1 MPHTPWVLLTIA
13 IVAEVI
19 ATSSLKL
26 SDGFTRLWPSV
37 VVVAGYGVSFY
48 FLSMTMRSIPIGV
61 IYAIWSGLG
70 VVLVTLVGWLVFK
83 QHLDVP
89 ALIGIGL
96 IVAGVI
102 IMNVW
107 SKSTLIAH

>member
-1 MPHTPWVLLTIA
+1 MPNTPWVLLTVA

-37 VVVAGYGVSFY
+37 VVVLGYGISFY
-48 FLSMTMRSIPIGV
+48 FLSVTMRSMPIGV

-83 QHLDVP
+83 QHLDLP
-89 ALIGIGL
+89 ALLGIGL
-96 IVAGVI
+96 IIAGVI

>member
-1 MPHTPWVLLTIA
+1 MPTTPWVLLTIA

-48 FLSMTMRSIPIGV
+48 FLSVTMRSMPIGV
-61 IYAIWSGLG
+61 IYTILSGLG

-83 QHLDVP
+83 QHLDLP
-89 ALIGIGL
+89 ALIGISL
-96 IVAGVI
+96 IIAGVV

-107 SKSTLIAH
+107 SKSTISTH

>member
-1 MPHTPWVLLTIA
+1 MPNTPWVLLTVA

-37 VVVAGYGVSFY
+37 VVVLGYGISFY
-48 FLSMTMRSIPIGV
+48 FLSVTMRSMPIGV

-70 VVLVTLVGWLVFK
+70 VVLVTVVGWLVFK
-83 QHLDVP
+83 QHLDLP
-89 ALIGIGL
+89 ALLGIGL
-96 IVAGVI
+96 IITGVI

-107 SKSTLIAH
+107 SKSTLITH

>member
-1 MPHTPWVLLTIA
+1 MPNTPWVLLTVA

-37 VVVAGYGVSFY
+37 VVVFGYGISFY
-48 FLSMTMRSIPIGV
+48 FLSVTMRSMPIGV

-83 QHLDVP
+83 QHLDLP
-89 ALIGIGL
+89 ALLGIGL
-96 IVAGVI
+96 IIAGVI

-107 SKSTLIAH
+107 SKSTLLTH

>member
-1 MPHTPWVLLTIA
+1 MPNTPWVLLTVA

-37 VVVAGYGVSFY
+37 VVVLGYGISFY
-48 FLSMTMRSIPIGV
+48 FLSVTMRSMPIGV

-83 QHLDVP
+83 QHLDLP
-89 ALIGIGL
+89 ALVGISL
-96 IVAGVI
+96 IIAGVV

-107 SKSTLIAH
+107 SKSTISTH

>member
-1 MPHTPWVLLTIA
+1 MPNTPWVLLTVA

-37 VVVAGYGVSFY
+37 VVVLGYRISFY
-48 FLSMTMRSIPIGV
+48 FLSVTMRSMPIGV

-83 QHLDVP
+83 QHLDLP
-89 ALIGIGL
+89 ALIGISL
-96 IVAGVI
+96 IIAGVV

-107 SKSTLIAH
+107 SKSTISTH

>member
-1 MPHTPWVLLTIA
+1 MPNTPWVLLTVA

-37 VVVAGYGVSFY
+37 VVVLGYGISFY
-48 FLSMTMRSIPIGV
+48 FLSVTMRSMPIGV

-70 VVLVTLVGWLVFK
+70 VVLVTLVGWLIFK
-83 QHLDVP
+83 QHLDLP
-89 ALIGIGL
+89 ALIGISL
-96 IVAGVI
+96 IIAGVV

-107 SKSTLIAH
+107 SKSTISTH

>member
-1 MPHTPWVLLTIA
+1 MPNTPWVMLTVA

-37 VVVAGYGVSFY
+37 VVVLGYGISFY
-48 FLSMTMRSIPIGV
+48 FLSVTMRSMPIGV

-70 VVLVTLVGWLVFK
+70 VVLVTLVGCLVFK
-83 QHLDVP
+83 QHLDLP
-89 ALIGIGL
+89 ALIGISL
-96 IVAGVI
+96 IIAGVV

-107 SKSTLIAH
+107 SKSTISTH

>member
-1 MPHTPWVLLTIA
+1 MPTTPWVLLTIA

-48 FLSMTMRSIPIGV
+48 FLSVTMRSMPIGV

-70 VVLVTLVGWLVFK
+70 VVLVTLVGCLVFK
-83 QHLDVP
+83 QHLDLP
-89 ALIGIGL
+89 ALIGISL
-96 IVAGVI
+96 IIAGVV

-107 SKSTLIAH
+107 SKSTISTH

>member
-1 MPHTPWVLLTIA
+1 MPNTPWVLLTVA

-37 VVVAGYGVSFY
+37 VVVLGYGISFY
-48 FLSMTMRSIPIGV
+48 FLSVTMRSIPIGV

-83 QHLDVP
+83 QHLDLP
-89 ALIGIGL
+89 ALLGIGL
-96 IVAGVI
+96 IIAGVI

-107 SKSTLIAH
+107 SKSTLITH

>member
-1 MPHTPWVLLTIA
+1 MPTTPWVLLTIA

-48 FLSMTMRSIPIGV
+48 FLSVTMRSMPIGV
-61 IYAIWSGLG
+61 IYTI
-70 VVLVTLVGWLVFK
+70 
-83 QHLDVP
+83 
-89 ALIGIGL
+89 
-96 IVAGVI
+96 
-102 IMNVW
+102 
-107 SKSTLIAH
+107 

>member
-1 MPHTPWVLLTIA
+1 MPTTPWVLLTIA

-37 VVVAGYGVSFY
+37 VVVLGYGISFY
-48 FLSMTMRSIPIGV
+48 FLSVTMRSMPIGV

-70 VVLVTLVGWLVFK
+70 VVLVTLVGCLVFK
-83 QHLDVP
+83 QHLDLP
-89 ALIGIGL
+89 ALIGISL
-96 IVAGVI
+96 IIAGVV

-107 SKSTLIAH
+107 SKSTISTH

>member
-1 MPHTPWVLLTIA
+1 MPTTPWVLLTIA

-48 FLSMTMRSIPIGV
+48 FLSVTMRSIPIGV

-83 QHLDVP
+83 QHLDLP
-89 ALIGIGL
+89 ALIGIAL

-102 IMNVW
+102 TMNVW
-107 SKSTLIAH
+107 SKSTLLAH

>member
-1 MPHTPWVLLTIA
+1 MLNTPWVLLTVA

-37 VVVAGYGVSFY
+37 IVVLGYGISFY
-48 FLSMTMRSIPIGV
+48 FLSVTMRSMPIGV

-83 QHLDVP
+83 QHLDLP
-89 ALIGIGL
+89 ALLGISL

-107 SKSTLIAH
+107 SKSTLITH

>member
-1 MPHTPWVLLTIA
+1 MPNTPWVLLTIA

-37 VVVAGYGVSFY
+37 VVVEGYGVSFY
-48 FLSMTMRSIPIGV
+48 FLSVTMRSIPIGV

-83 QHLDVP
+83 QNLDLP
-89 ALIGIGL
+89 ALVGISL
-96 IVAGVI
+96 IIAGVV

-107 SKSTLIAH
+107 SKSTLITQ

>member
-1 MPHTPWVLLTIA
+1 MPNTPWVLLTIA
-13 IVAEVI
+13 IIAEVI

-37 VVVAGYGVSFY
+37 VVVAAYGLSFY
-48 FLSMTMRSIPIGV
+48 FLSLTMRSIPIGV

-83 QHLDVP
+83 QNLDLP

-96 IVAGVI
+96 IISGVI
-102 IMNVW
+102 VMNVW
-107 SKSTLIAH
+107 SKSTLISH

>member
-1 MPHTPWVLLTIA
+1 MPNTPWVLLTVA

-26 SDGFTRLWPSV
+26 SDGFTRLWPSMV
-37 VVVAGYGVSFY
+37 VVLGYGISFY
-48 FLSMTMRSIPIGV
+48 FLSVTMRSMPIGV

-70 VVLVTLVGWLVFK
+70 VVLVTLVGWLIFK
-83 QHLDVP
+83 QHLDLP
-89 ALIGIGL
+89 ALVGISL
-96 IVAGVI
+96 IIAGVV

-107 SKSTLIAH
+107 SKSTISTH

>member
-1 MPHTPWVLLTIA
+1 MPNTPWVLLTVA

-37 VVVAGYGVSFY
+37 VVVLGYGISFY
-48 FLSMTMRSIPIGV
+48 FLSVTMRSMPIGV

-70 VVLVTLVGWLVFK
+70 VVLVTLVGWLIFK
-83 QHLDVP
+83 QHLDLP
-89 ALIGIGL
+89 ALVGISL
-96 IVAGVI
+96 IIAGVV

-107 SKSTLIAH
+107 SKSTISTH

>member
-1 MPHTPWVLLTIA
+1 MPNTPWVLLTVA

-37 VVVAGYGVSFY
+37 VVVLGYGISFY
-48 FLSMTMRSIPIGV
+48 FLSVTMRSIPIGV

-83 QHLDVP
+83 QHLDLP
-89 ALIGIGL
+89 ALLGIGL
-96 IVAGVI
+96 IIAGVI

>member
-1 MPHTPWVLLTIA
+1 MPNAPWVLLTIA

-19 ATSSLKL
+19 ATLSLKL
-26 SDGFTRLWPSV
+26 SDGFTRVWPSV
-37 VVVAGYGVSFY
+37 VVVLGYGISFY
-48 FLSMTMRSIPIGV
+48 FLSVTMRSMPLGV

-83 QHLDVP
+83 QHLDLP
-89 ALIGIGL
+89 ALVGIGL
-96 IVAGVI
+96 IIAGVV

-107 SKSTLIAH
+107 SKSILTAP

>member
-1 MPHTPWVLLTIA
+1 MPNTPWVLLTIA

-48 FLSMTMRSIPIGV
+48 FLSVTMRSIPIGV

-83 QHLDVP
+83 QNLDLP
-89 ALIGIGL
+89 ALVGISL
-96 IVAGVI
+96 IIAGVV

-107 SKSTLIAH
+107 SKSTLITQ

>member
-1 MPHTPWVLLTIA
+1 MPNTPWVLLTVA

-37 VVVAGYGVSFY
+37 VVVLGYGISFY
-48 FLSMTMRSIPIGV
+48 FLSVTMRSMPIGV

-83 QHLDVP
+83 QHLDLP
-89 ALIGIGL
+89 ALLGIGL
-96 IVAGVI
+96 IIAGVI

-107 SKSTLIAH
+107 SKSTLITH

>member
-1 MPHTPWVLLTIA
+1 MPNTPWVLLTIA

-48 FLSMTMRSIPIGV
+48 FLSVTMRSIPIGV

-83 QHLDVP
+83 QHLDLP
-89 ALIGIGL
+89 ALVGISL
-96 IVAGVI
+96 IIAGVV

-107 SKSTLIAH
+107 SKSTLITH